1 MGLLSRLFA
10 PPPVSVVR
18 VEPQVA
24 PETRRGAT
32 FAGWGDGWGVTS
44 LRGARSPMQPHLA
57 EGLSSVLGCV
67 ELIAGAIASLPATLT
82 QDAPDGQV
90 PAPPTATAWGL
101 LRRPNP
107 RQSWPA
113 CISSLVASSLLQGN
127 GVGALQRD
135 GRGAVTGLVPVPWPW
150 LAPIVIQGA
159 AGPRLVYDVVPT
171 TPEASL
177 LGLPRRL
184 LDSDVMHLRARSDE
198 GVIGRSV
205 LSRAA
210 GVVREGTELHGAAE
224 AFWRNGLH
232 MSGFIETGGA
242 VMDDVQR
249 ERFKAE
255 LQQLRGSGN
264 VGKTML
270 LQGSLKYTPLSLS
283 PEDAQLLSTRQFS
296 VAEMARLFCIPEPI
310 LQMGN
315 RVPASLDP
323 YLSAFAQLALAPLVA
338 VIEAEFDHAIL
349 PPGIHLQ
356 LDMAGLQRGNFAGQ
370 VAAFCAATQSGIT
383 TPNDARRGLGWPAHA
398 DGDALRP
405 GNAPA
410 WPADAKGVP
419 HMGPS
424 PGRTD
429 GGLPAPGNNGNGGAG

>member
-10 PPPVSVVR
+10 PSPAPVVR
-18 VEPQVA
+18 AEPQLA

-32 FAGWGDGWGVTS
+32 FAGWNDGWGVTA
-44 LRGARSPMQPHLA
+44 LGGARAPSSPYLA

-67 ELIAGAIASLPATLT
+67 ELIVGAIASLPATLT
-82 QDAPDGQV
+82 CDGPDGQV

-113 CISSLVASSLLQGN
+113 CITSMVAGVLLQGN

-150 LAPIVIQGA
+150 LAPQVIQGA

-171 TPEASL
+171 TPEANL

-184 LDSDVMHLRARSDE
+184 LDSDVIHLRARSDE

-210 GVVREGTELHGAAE
+210 GVVREGADLSNAA
-224 AFWRNGLH
+224 AGIWSNGLH
-232 MSGFIETGGA
+232 TTGFVETGGA
-242 VMDDVQR
+242 VLSDAQR
-249 ERFKAE
+249 DRFKASLAE
-255 LQQLRGSGN
+255 FRGARN
-264 VGKTML
+264 AGKTML
-270 LQGSLKYTPLSLS
+270 LEGSFRYNPMTIRPV
-283 PEDAQLLSTRQFS
+283 DAEFLASRHFA
-296 VAEMARLFCIPEPI
+296 VAEVARLFGVPLGL
-310 LQMGN
+310 LQPGTG
-315 RVPASLDP
+315 VQP
-323 YLSAFAQLALAPLVA
+323 YEAMMAALAQLALAPLVA

-349 PPGIHLQ
+349 PLGMHLQ
-356 LDMAGLQRGNFAGQ
+356 LDMGGLQRGNFAGQ

-405 GNAPA
+405 GGAPS

-429 GGLPAPGNNGNGGAG
+429 GGLPAPGNNANEGAG